1 MQALQALTI
10 LRRAPLRALCAVLLV
25 LFSRIAMTHAADW
38 TTPAETAQFKTTPA
52 YAQTH
57 EYLQRLAQAS
67 PDRIKLTR
75 FGVSPE
81 GRDLMLVIATSG
93 GEFTPQAA
101 HKSGKQ
107 ILLVQA
113 GIHAGEIEG
122 KDAGLMLLRDLSIE
136 GKFPHLLDHTILLY
150 LPIFNV
156 DGHENSS
163 PYNRINQLGPD
174 AMGFRATAQNL
185 NLNRDYMKADAPE
198 MHDWLA
204 LFSAWLPDMFV
215 DVHTTDGAD
224 YQYDLT
230 WYTEDWGNLDPAVK
244 AWQDT
249 ALKNSVFPLVEKH
262 SFFNATPQMDKRGH
276 LLSPYLELKDHRD
289 ITKGVANFGSGPRF
303 STGYVALQNRAALLV
318 ETHMLKPYAT
328 RVHATYDLI
337 AQILEYLNAHP
348 QSLRDAVTKADRSV
362 VERATQVGATLPI
375 AFATSEKSE
384 PLVLKGVAF
393 THTPSDISG
402 DTWTQYQP
410 EQHKTFQIPFWRDL
424 VATRSVTLPAAYLI
438 PAGWPQ
444 LVEKLRQHGLRVE
457 PIEHPVEVDAQRYRL
472 ADPKWADVPFE
483 GRLMLKSFSEK
494 VENAAKL
501 QFAPG
506 AVLVPLDQRG
516 ANVAVHLLE
525 PDAPDSLLHWGFL
538 NTIFEQK
545 ESGDARVLEKLARD
559 MLARDPA
566 LKMEFEARLK
576 TDPAF
581 AKSPEARLEFF
592 YRRSPWY
599 TQQNV
604 GIYPVV
610 RLDAAALAAALSAAR
625 RGAQ

>member
-1 MQALQALTI
+1 MHPRQSLTMSS
-10 LRRAPLRALCAVLLV
+10 RAPVHALCAFFLVLL
-25 LFSRIAMTHAADW
+25 SRIAMTHAVDW
-38 TTPAETAQFKTTPA
+38 TTPAETAEFKTTPS
-52 YAQTH
+52 YAQTR
-57 EYLQRLAQAS
+57 EYLQRLAVAA
-67 PDRIKLTR
+67 PDKIKLSR
-75 FGVSPE
+75 FGASPE

-93 GEFTPQAA
+93 GEFTPEAA
-101 HKSGKQ
+101 RKSGKQ

-122 KDAGLMLLRDLSIE
+122 KDAGLMLLRDLVLDH
-136 GKFPHLLDHTILLY
+136 GKKLPHLLDHTILLY

-163 PYNRINQLGPD
+163 PYNRINQDGPD
-174 AMGFRATAQNL
+174 EMGFRATAQNL

-204 LFSAWLPDMFV
+204 LFNTWLPDMFV

-244 AWQDT
+244 AWQDA
-249 ALKNSVFPLVEKH
+249 ALKHSIFPQMEKH
-262 SFFNATPQMDKRGH
+262 GH
-276 LLSPYLELKDHRD
+276 LLSPYLDLKDHRD
-289 ITKGVANFGSGPRF
+289 ISKGVANFGSGPRF

-328 RVHATYDLI
+328 RVRATYDLV
-337 AQILEYLNAHP
+337 AQILQYLNAHP
-348 QSLRDAVTKADRSV
+348 QSLRDAVTKADRNL
-362 VERATQVGATLPI
+362 VERAEHAGVSMPI

-384 PLVLKGVAF
+384 PFTLKGVAF
-393 THTPSDISG
+393 TQTHSDISG
-402 DTWTQYQP
+402 DTWAQYQP
-410 EQHKTFQIPFWRDL
+410 SQHKTFQIPFWRDL

-444 LVEKLRQHGLRVE
+444 IVAKLREHGLRVE
-457 PIEHPVEVDAQRYRL
+457 PLTHAVVLDAQRYRL
-472 ADPKWADVPFE
+472 ADPKWADTPFE
-483 GRLMLKSFSEK
+483 SRLMLKSFSEK

-501 QFAPG
+501 QFASG
-506 AVLVPLDQRG
+506 AVLVALDQRG

-566 LKMEFEARLK
+566 LKTEFDARLK
-576 TDPAF
+576 DDATF

-604 GIYPVV
+604 GVYPVV
-610 RLDAAALAAALSAAR
+610 RLDAAALASAR
-625 RGAQ
+625 RTLQ

>member
-1 MQALQALTI
+1 
-10 LRRAPLRALCAVLLV
+10 
-25 LFSRIAMTHAADW
+25 MTHATDW
-38 TTPAETAQFKTTPA
+38 TTPAEIAQFKTTPS
-52 YAQTH
+52 YAQTRQ
-57 EYLQRLAQAS
+57 YLQRLAAAA
-67 PDRIKLTR
+67 PDKIKLSR

-93 GEFTPQAA
+93 GEFTPEAA
-101 HKSGKQ
+101 RKSGKQ

-122 KDAGLMLLRDLSIE
+122 KDAGLMLLRDVALDDANS
-136 GKFPHLLDHTILLY
+136 GVRSSRLGNKFQHLLEHTILLY

-163 PYNRINQLGPD
+163 PYNRINQDGPD
-174 AMGFRATAQNL
+174 EMGFRATAQNL

-204 LFSAWLPDMFV
+204 LFNAWLPDMFV

-249 ALKNSVFPLVEKH
+249 ALKHSVFPVVE
-262 SFFNATPQMDKRGH
+262 KRGH
-276 LLSPYLELKDHRD
+276 LLSPYLDLKDHRD
-289 ITKGVANFGSGPRF
+289 ITKGIANFGSGPRF

-348 QSLRDAVTKADRSV
+348 QSLRDAVTKADRNL
-362 VERATQVGATLPI
+362 VERAAQAGATLPI

-384 PLVLKGVAF
+384 PFTLKGVAF
-393 THTPSDISG
+393 TQTPSDISG
-402 DTWTQYQP
+402 DIWTQYQP
-410 EQHKTFQIPFWRDL
+410 SQPKTLQIPFWRDL
-424 VATRSVTLPAAYLI
+424 VSTRAVSLPAAYLI

-444 LVEKLRQHGLRVE
+444 LVAKLREHGLRVE
-457 PIEHPVEVDAQRYRL
+457 PLTHAVALDVQRYRL
-472 ADPKWADVPFE
+472 ADPKWADAPFE
-483 GRLMLKSFSEK
+483 GRLMLKTFSEK

-506 AVLVPLDQRG
+506 AVLVPLDQRA

-525 PDAPDSLLHWGFL
+525 PGAPDSLLHWGFL

-545 ESGDARVLEKLARD
+545 EGGDARVLEKLARD

-566 LKMEFEARLK
+566 LKTEFEARLK
-576 TDPAF
+576 DDPAF
-581 AKSPEARLEFF
+581 VKNPEARLEFF

-604 GIYPVV
+604 GLYPVV
-610 RLDAAALAAALSAAR
+610 RLDAAALASARNAP
-625 RGAQ
+625 Q